1 MNLLVYY
8 TTYPDKETAQ
18 KISRIL
24 LEKQLIACANLY
36 PIDSLY
42 HWKGEIVEEQEWVAI
57 LKSSAQL
64 KDQLIQTI
72 NEIHPYDVPCI
83 VHWAADANPEYLKW
97 VKESCLEI

>member
-1 MNLLVYY
+1 MSLLVYY

-72 NEIHPYDVPCI
+72 KDIHPYDVPCI
-83 VHWAADANPEYLKW
+83 VHWDADANPEYLKW